1 MSVRGF
7 CPFNGLRSTPNHF
20 ESLPGLA
27 DKTVYPYPP
36 STLSP
41 SSLLRR
47 RAVRSS
53 LQPYCRVLLDDY
65 ELTVLLLNGTESEY
79 SSSGEYMEH
88 ARVRMNNILRRSRL
102 NSDGLV
108 PPLDVSA
115 RLLTLE
121 QTIEQGGSLQRFW
134 FEMPKVGT
142 SVTLWYLH

>member
-1 MSVRGF
+1 
-7 CPFNGLRSTPNHF
+7 
-20 ESLPGLA
+20 
-27 DKTVYPYPP
+27 
-36 STLSP
+36 
-41 SSLLRR
+41 
-47 RAVRSS
+47 
-53 LQPYCRVLLDDY
+53 LLDDY

-121 QTIEQGGSLQRFW
+121 QGGSLQRFW